1 MNYTLVIISS
11 FSDELLES
19 MPAIHA
25 DNNMTVQSLNFVS
38 ISDEN
43 FTVENISTDSA
54 FSFIILISNTVGVVS
69 TKRRAFCEYFSFI
82 PYN

>member
-25 DNNMTVQSLNFVS
+25 DNMTVQSLNFVS